1 VLGKKEECEAAA
13 HGLQYLFAYIFPL
26 CSDHALG
33 LHVREPLAAKHVIRV
48 CSAGENDRVAD
59 AARRLL
65 ENAPLIRQSVDL
77 SGAHPLLGKGHIAAT
92 APPLGRLQ

>member
-1 VLGKKEECEAAA
+1 MCEA
-13 HGLQYLFAYIFPL
+13 
-26 CSDHALG
+26 
-33 LHVREPLAAKHVIRV
+33 LAAKHVIRV

-77 SGAHPLLGKGHIAAT
+77 SGAHPLLGTWHTAAYSSST
-92 APPLGRLQ
+92 WAPAVKAGSANALRVYYS